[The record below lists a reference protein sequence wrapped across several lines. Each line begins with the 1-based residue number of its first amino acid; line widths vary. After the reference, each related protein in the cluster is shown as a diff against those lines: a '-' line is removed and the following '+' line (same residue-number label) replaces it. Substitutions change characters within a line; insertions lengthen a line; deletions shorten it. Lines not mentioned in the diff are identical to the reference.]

1 MITKMTITPCILD
14 KDGNV
19 TGVEAKGKAFTVPIN
34 PSNFTRNF
42 EIIYNNQRAMGTP
55 VMQPKYSSSGEKKID
70 FEIVI
75 DGTGVVTSESVDS
88 QMKRL
93 TSVVYKMV
101 GKNHEPNTV
110 MLVWGDFKFCGKLT
124 CMSVECTMFKPD
136 GSLLRVKVKLEFIQ
150 YIGPKEAANDANLNS
165 PDLTHSVEVKAGDSL
180 PLLCYRIYKDSAY
193 YLEVA
198 RINGLSNF
206 RKLQPGTRLQFPP
219 LR

>member
-1 MITKMTITPCILD
+1 MVTKMTITPCILD
-14 KDGNV
+14 SNGNV
-19 TGVEAKGKAFTVPIN
+19 TGVEGKNKAFTVPIN

-75 DGTGVVTSESVDS
+75 DGTGVVTSEDVDS
-88 QMKRL
+88 QMKSL
-93 TSVVYKMV
+93 TSVVYKLV

-110 MLVWGDFKFCGKLT
+110 MLVWGSFKFCGKLT

-136 GSLLRVKVKLEFIQ
+136 GTPLRVKVKLEFIQ
-150 YIGPKEAANDANLNS
+150 YVGSKETANEANLSS

-180 PLLCYRIYKDSAY
+180 PLLCHRIYKDSTY
-193 YLEVA
+193 YMEVA